1 MSKSYRLTLAATLA
15 VVAPPA
21 LGQNVPVRTLSRP
34 DAEFSEPF
42 TYLSMIR
49 ELKDGRL
56 IVIDPA
62 EKTLQLVD
70 LARGTSTRLG
80 REGSGPGEY
89 AIPFRL
95 LALPGDT
102 TAMSDM
108 VNSRL
113 LLINP
118 DATVGGFIDPTVPP
132 PAGVIRYGS
141 GGTMPTEAD
150 SKGRMYYQGMRY
162 RRTQTGSELM
172 DSVPM
177 IRWERASGSRD
188 TVAWV
193 RQTQNLYANRS
204 NGRTTYSVPPFSGS
218 DQMLVASDGRVAIV
232 HHDPYSV
239 DFISETGQR
248 TRGEPIRYD
257 RQRIAE
263 DHKAEWRAAQKGR
276 TNVMTTVDASGRSTT
291 TEPGGQQ
298 DPAVWGGDYMPPFL
312 ERALM
317 FSNDGYLWVR
327 RTGPAD
333 QPPTFDVIDRAGN
346 LVQRVVLPKRSRL
359 VGFGNGAVYIAR
371 VDQDDLQYLQKY
383 KLTP

>member
-1 MSKSYRLTLAATLA
+1 MVAVALVAVAT
-15 VVAPPA
+15 PA
-21 LGQNVPVRTLSRP
+21 LGQNVPVRTLSKP

-62 EKTLQLVD
+62 EKTLQVVD

-80 REGSGPGEY
+80 REGAGPGEY

-132 PAGVIRYGS
+132 PPGVIRYGG

-162 RRTQTGSELM
+162 RRTQSGSELL

-177 IRWERASGSRD
+177 IRWERASGTRD

-218 DQMLVASDGRVAIV
+218 DQMLVAPDGRVAIV

-248 TRGEPIRYD
+248 TRGEPIRYEK
-257 RQRIAE
+257 QRITE
-263 DHKAEWRAAQKGR
+263 DHKAEWRAAQRGR

-327 RTGPAD
+327 RTGPAGD
-333 QPPTFDVIDRAGN
+333 PPTFDVIDRSGN
-346 LVQRVVLPKRSRL
+346 LVQKVVLPKRSRL

-371 VDQDDLQYLQKY
+371 VDQDDLQYLQKH
-383 KLTP
+383 KLSP